1 MSYEDKYLIL
11 DVIKSN
17 VGLSTTTVRDEYIL
31 QIIDGE
37 VARLAKK
44 GAPPT
49 GTGEYYQ
56 DEYRML
62 VADLAK
68 WNYETGGGIGE
79 LPVNLAKRER
89 NLILGD
95 KDV

>member
-1 MSYEDKYLIL
+1 
-11 DVIKSN
+11 
-17 VGLSTTTVRDEYIL
+17 
-31 QIIDGE
+31 
-37 VARLAKK
+37 
-44 GAPPT
+44 
-49 GTGEYYQ
+49 
-56 DEYRML
+56 ML